1 MNTLWAASAR
11 HLLQRPAQ
19 LVLALVGLAL
29 GVAAMTSIGLTTA
42 TARRAFELSLD
53 AVNGAATHQLSAGP
67 RGVPES
73 LYVELRRSWPTDVA
87 PVIDGYAV
95 TSGQSVLLLGIDPFA
110 DPRFRDYSVLQA
122 NGGLDLLSHWLTEPG
137 AVTMSART
145 AQTLGLAVGQEFAL
159 DIAGHAHPAR
169 LIGLIHEDRAGLDN
183 LVFTDI
189 AQAQEWLGMAGRL
202 SRIDVRVPEGDP
214 GTRRLE
220 ELRARLLPGIGLSET
235 ARRNRESADLTHAF
249 MTNLRAMSLL
259 ALLVG
264 GFLIFNS
271 MGFALLLRRRTL
283 GVLRALGATRG
294 QVLALVMS
302 EALVLGVIGAVS
314 GALSGLWLARQL
326 LASVTRTINDLYF
339 VVSVREVDPEPLT
352 LIAAIMLGIGV
363 AGLATFVPALE
374 AARTEPQLALRRS
387 ALEHRSR
394 RTARGLA
401 VAGALLIAL
410 GLGLVSLS
418 RRSLAAGFVALLLL
432 LLSAAFLTPA
442 TLRAVAQLSAR
453 VAGRV
458 SAGARLAFGDVAASL
473 SRTGIAVGALSI
485 AVSAA
490 IGVALMVASFRESLA
505 EWLARTLRA
514 DIYVTAHGPG
524 FSRPERLIEPEV
536 IRTLLASPGVREA
549 SAIRRVA
556 VESSVGTV
564 LLDALQPAGASYGG
578 IALIAGDGENV
589 WPAFAR
595 GDVLLSEPFAFR
607 HALAVGDSIELATA
621 NGSRRFRIAGIYR
634 DYGTDRGAVLM
645 HREVYRQDWGD
656 DGVTSLGLYVAAGA
670 QPADVI
676 AALRATTSDDQ
687 ALLMRSNR
695 DLRAL
700 SMQIFERTFAIT
712 RVLYW
717 LAAAVAAIG
726 LLSALLAYEIERARE
741 LALLRAL
748 GMTPAGI
755 AALVETQTTFLGIAA
770 ALTAIPTGTMA
781 ALVLI
786 EVINRRAF
794 GWHID
799 FHWSTGEVAQTLA
812 LALGAALLAGLY
824 PAWRSSRVA
833 IAASMREE

>member
-294 QVLALVMS
+294 QVLALVI
-302 EALVLGVIGAVS
+302 VKRWCS
-314 GALSGLWLARQL
+314 GSSA
-326 LASVTRTINDLYF
+326 
-339 VVSVREVDPEPLT
+339 PC
-352 LIAAIMLGIGV
+352 
-363 AGLATFVPALE
+363 LE
-374 AARTEPQLALRRS
+374 RCRACGSHGNCWP
-387 ALEHRSR
+387 RSR
-394 RTARGLA
+394 ARSTTCTSWCPCERS
-401 VAGALLIAL
+401 I
-410 GLGLVSLS
+410 LS
-418 RRSLAAGFVALLLL
+418 R
-432 LLSAAFLTPA
+432 
-442 TLRAVAQLSAR
+442 
-453 VAGRV
+453 
-458 SAGARLAFGDVAASL
+458 
-473 SRTGIAVGALSI
+473 
-485 AVSAA
+485 
-490 IGVALMVASFRESLA
+490 
-505 EWLARTLRA
+505 
-514 DIYVTAHGPG
+514 
-524 FSRPERLIEPEV
+524 
-536 IRTLLASPGVREA
+536 
-549 SAIRRVA
+549 
-556 VESSVGTV
+556 
-564 LLDALQPAGASYGG
+564 
-578 IALIAGDGENV
+578 
-589 WPAFAR
+589 
-595 GDVLLSEPFAFR
+595 
-607 HALAVGDSIELATA
+607 
-621 NGSRRFRIAGIYR
+621 
-634 DYGTDRGAVLM
+634 
-645 HREVYRQDWGD
+645 
-656 DGVTSLGLYVAAGA
+656 
-670 QPADVI
+670 
-676 AALRATTSDDQ
+676 
-687 ALLMRSNR
+687 
-695 DLRAL
+695 
-700 SMQIFERTFAIT
+700 
-712 RVLYW
+712 
-717 LAAAVAAIG
+717 
-726 LLSALLAYEIERARE
+726 
-741 LALLRAL
+741 
-748 GMTPAGI
+748 
-755 AALVETQTTFLGIAA
+755 
-770 ALTAIPTGTMA
+770 
-781 ALVLI
+781 
-786 EVINRRAF
+786 
-794 GWHID
+794 
-799 FHWSTGEVAQTLA
+799 
-812 LALGAALLAGLY
+812 
-824 PAWRSSRVA
+824 
-833 IAASMREE
+833 